1 MPRRSEG
8 LRERPFTR
16 LVFAPFPT
24 WEAQMQRALVT
35 NEVLVHTPPIPTYPE
50 DLLPELQR
58 LLAALA
64 DLDARE
70 TKREHLEEWSGPE
83 EVKQRLLADLEQKYR
98 ATREPHA
105 SLCCTGRGRG
115 RTGPYPVRGQ
125 A

>member
-1 MPRRSEG
+1 M
-8 LRERPFTR
+8 

-24 WEAQMQRALVT
+24 WKGQMRRALVT

-70 TKREHLEEWSGPE
+70 TKREHLEEWSPWIDPYRSSVSRRSSG
-83 EVKQRLLADLEQKYR
+83 KCRSLHSRLSGLRDPPSCL
-98 ATREPHA
+98 REGT
-105 SLCCTGRGRG
+105 SLWLLRLCS
-115 RTGPYPVRGQ
+115 VESLS
-125 A
+125 

>member
-1 MPRRSEG
+1 MR
-8 LRERPFTR
+8 
-16 LVFAPFPT
+16 
-24 WEAQMQRALVT
+24 RALVT

-70 TKREHLEEWSGPE
+70 TKRDHLEEWSGPE

-105 SLCCTGRGRG
+105 MHVAEAERQIAALPRCGLNR
-115 RTGPYPVRGQ
+115 VLH
-125 A
+125 